1 MMVID
6 SKLIDWNCELNAD
19 CSKFHCGF
27 NKRSSPKIGKH
38 SCGYVVFNVWRPQRY
53 LYIKSETLTFPRDLR
68 CHKEIAHFP
77 KHRKEALRFYK
88 GSEKLRKTGKL
99 TT

>member
-1 MMVID
+1 MPIVPN
-6 SKLIDWNCELNAD
+6 STVGLI
-19 CSKFHCGF
+19 S
-27 NKRSSPKIGKH
+27 
-38 SCGYVVFNVWRPQRY
+38 VRPQKLVNTLVVMLSSMCGGHKTLVQKARY